1 MATRDH
7 VRLADVHGLQR
18 LAIDAVVGVTNL
30 VESVH
35 RTVIEATLPIGQ
47 ARAGRTRGIT
57 GFVYKSVRGVTRV
70 VGSGTDAVFGRL
82 ATIGGGRAS
91 SPEREAVLAVLNG
104 VFGDYLAATGN
115 PLAIAMSVRQEGI
128 RVPLTGEALSSAFP
142 DRPRSVVV
150 LLHGLCMNDL
160 MWRRDG
166 HDHGA
171 ALARDLGI
179 APVYVHYDSGRCIA
193 DNGRDLD
200 ALMEALLAAWPVPL
214 ERIVVVGHSM
224 GGLVARSA
232 MASAAR
238 RRHPWTTR
246 VDSLVFLGTPHK
258 GAPLERA
265 GAWVDY
271 LIGISPY
278 TAPFARLG
286 KLRSAGIKDLR
297 HGLVTGAPLPAH
309 VKLYAVAATTQR
321 TRRSEDSRV
330 RGDGL
335 VPVASAFGLE
345 MPKTHRYLAYAT
357 GHLDLLSSREV
368 YCRIREWIRAPSGA

>member
-1 MATRDH
+1 MAKRDH

-18 LAIDAVVGVTNL
+18 LAIDAVVGVTDL

-35 RTVIEATLPIGQ
+35 RTVIDAPLPVGK

-57 GFVYKSVRGVTRV
+57 GFVYRSVRGVTRV

-82 ATIGGGRAS
+82 ATIGSARAS

-104 VFGDYLAATGN
+104 VFGDYLATTGN
-115 PLAIAMSVRQEGI
+115 PLAIEMGVRKSGI
-128 RVPLTGEALSSAFP
+128 RVPLTRDALASAYP
-142 DRPRSVVV
+142 EGPRSVVV

-171 ALARDLGI
+171 AIARDLGL
-179 APVYVHYDSGRCIA
+179 APVYVHYDSGRCIV

-200 ALMEALLAAWPVPL
+200 ALMEALLDAWPFPL
-214 ERIVVVGHSM
+214 DRIVVLGHSM

-232 MASAAR
+232 MASAVR
-238 RRHPWTTR
+238 QRHVWAGR
-246 VDSLVFLGTPHK
+246 VESIVFLGTPHK

-297 HGLVTGAPLPAH
+297 HGLAADAPLPAK
-309 VKLYAVAATTQR
+309 VRLYAVAGTTQK
-321 TRRSEDSRV
+321 TRRGPDARV

-335 VPVASAFGLE
+335 VPVGSAFGLA
-345 MPKTHRYLAYAT
+345 MPNSHRYLAYAT
-357 GHLDLLSSREV
+357 GHLDLLSSRDV
-368 YCRIREWIRAPSGA
+368 YRQLREWFRAPSSP